1 MALNDTA
8 LDKNNMTPA
17 LHTSNMTTA
26 IRAAEASGY
35 QPAGLDNLLGR
46 CQADCT
52 LFLEFDPVQG
62 DDSDVGLVRA
72 WIVDVNTF
80 EFLGKTYEVTGP
92 WAAAAAQARHL
103 IEEGYAQERLSGG
116 IERSA
121 TQDKEALSVD

>member
-1 MALNDTA
+1 
-8 LDKNNMTPA
+8 MTPA
-17 LHTSNMTTA
+17 TA
-26 IRAAEASGY
+26 TPASSQTDAIHLAESSGY
-35 QPAGLDNLLGR
+35 QSAGLENLLGR

-62 DDSDVGLVRA
+62 ADSETGLVRA
-72 WIVDVNTF
+72 WILDVNTF

-116 IERSA
+116 LERTA
-121 TQDKEALSVD
+121 TQEKEALSVD